1 MSVVKIMLKVL
12 ITSAFQL
19 LPFQARLRDVF
30 FFQFHSKTVSHADD
44 NNQEQSHRPPIRCS
58 THARPVG
65 SGNKPG
71 RGVPHSMF
79 YFYAFLWSVNTP
91 ASYCKTLPS
100 GAHFSIIF
108 VPPISGIFLRSQN
121 GSVAF
126 SPENWKWGL
135 IEGKTKASVEVC
147 TSVLTRALI
156 SNKPLPPCAA
166 SFSCC
171 SNGCFTRAW
180 RV

>member
-1 MSVVKIMLKVL
+1 
-12 ITSAFQL
+12 
-19 LPFQARLRDVF
+19 
-30 FFQFHSKTVSHADD
+30 
-44 NNQEQSHRPPIRCS
+44 
-58 THARPVG
+58 
-65 SGNKPG
+65 
-71 RGVPHSMF
+71 MF

-180 RV
+180 RVQAGAAPAAYSLACGGHGALMCQTQPDCQESTPQNETINSKMYSVTSLPS

>member
-1 MSVVKIMLKVL
+1 MSNPDTHGETTKGERLSVIKIMLKVL

-19 LPFQARLRDVF
+19 LPFQAPLRDVF
-30 FFQFHSKTVSHADD
+30 FFRFHSKTVSHADG

-108 VPPISGIFLRSQN
+108 VPPISGIF
-121 GSVAF
+121 
-126 SPENWKWGL
+126 
-135 IEGKTKASVEVC
+135 
-147 TSVLTRALI
+147 
-156 SNKPLPPCAA
+156 CAA
-166 SFSCC
+166 KAEALLFHLKTGS
-171 SNGCFTRAW
+171 GGL
-180 RV
+180 